1 MSSEDQAA
9 IRQAIS
15 NARSMEEVERL
26 QHMLRTG
33 NIPGRSQPTKRREY
47 GLGILVLALQNVLY
61 IIVQIQVLFNR
72 FSLNTLFIYLFL
84 WEITNNPKNR

>member
-1 MSSEDQAA
+1 MVHVNRFLWAAQMSAEDQAA

-33 NIPGRSQPTKRREY
+33 NIPSRSQANKRRKSDS
-47 GLGILVLALQNVLY
+47 GTLVWRMWGY
-61 IIVQIQVLFNR
+61 F
-72 FSLNTLFIYLFL
+72 LFIDSNFGFFVY
-84 WEITNNPKNR
+84 

>member
-1 MSSEDQAA
+1 MMANVIGFLWAAQMSAEDQAA

-33 NIPGRSQPTKRREY
+33 NIPSRSQPTKRRKSNS
-47 GLGILVLALQNVLY
+47 GTLVWGMWGCVLV
-61 IIVQIQVLFNR
+61 IDSHFG
-72 FSLNTLFIYLFL
+72 FFD
-84 WEITNNPKNR
+84 

>member
-33 NIPGRSQPTKRREY
+33 NIPSRSQPMKRRK
-47 GLGILVLALQNVLY
+47 
-61 IIVQIQVLFNR
+61 
-72 FSLNTLFIYLFL
+72 SD
-84 WEITNNPKNR
+84 